1 MSSMTIYLLPL
12 RIQVTLIVSIAGS
25 THMSNE
31 KDTSRPEYDAELI
44 KSGKRGKYVSRY
56 RAGTNVAESGN
67 NRCRSG

>member
-25 THMSNE
+25 THMSIE

-44 KSGKRGKYVSRY
+44 KSGKRGKYVSLGIELVRM
-56 RAGTNVAESGN
+56 
-67 NRCRSG
+67 

>member
-1 MSSMTIYLLPL
+1 
-12 RIQVTLIVSIAGS
+12 
-25 THMSNE
+25 MSNE